1 LKIEEE
7 HMKNEIQS
15 LGDQVRD
22 LVTPFGPIAQDW
34 WAHKYQHEEYDRDY
48 ADTAARVA
56 YSVMQRVGEDPLP
69 YAQAIAARKFM
80 TGGRYFY
87 AAGRS
92 LHQTQNCLLMRADDS
107 REGWSNLLHK
117 AAMALMTGAGIGVV
131 YSNVRHEG
139 APIKRTGGLATG
151 PVSLAKIVNEAGR
164 GIMQGGS
171 RRSAIWAGLHWWHPD
186 ALKFIES
193 KNWSPEVRGLKEK
206 DFNFPAALDG
216 TNISII
222 LDDAFFYVLEHPH
235 EQVALDL
242 PGSYYNGYF
251 VGATQARQVYDA
263 VVKAMLKTAEPGF
276 SVDVGVNAGECLRNA
291 CTEVTS
297 RDDSDICNLGSI
309 VLPRVEDLDEMRY
322 LTELGTK
329 LLLAGTEYS
338 HVPYSEVERI
348 REKNRRLGLG
358 IMGVAEWLYA
368 RGKKYE
374 PDAELEKYLVEYARS
389 TNFAHHWAD
398 AWGLSRPVK
407 TRAMAPNGTI
417 GGVAETTT
425 CLEPIYSVAQKR
437 RYMKHQTWFYQYTVD
452 PTAKRLIDRGVNPDD
467 IEDAY
472 SIEPERRIA
481 FQAWFQQ
488 YVDHGIS
495 STINLPAWGSA
506 ANNESKVHAF
516 GEMLLKYLP
525 KLRGITCYPDGARGG
540 QPLTPVKYATALKN
554 GGEVYQEDICD
565 LTKGGSCGD

>member
-1 LKIEEE
+1 MI
-7 HMKNEIQS
+7 NEIQS
-15 LGDQVRD
+15 LGDQVAN
-22 LVTPFGPIAQDW
+22 LVTPMGSIATDW
-34 WAHKYQHEEYDRDY
+34 YEHKYKHETYDRGWH
-48 ADTAARVA
+48 DTAARVA
-56 YSVMQRVGEDPLP
+56 YNVMQRVGEDPLP

-87 AAGRS
+87 AAGRD
-92 LHQTQNCLLMRADDS
+92 LHQTQNCLLLSADDS
-107 REGWSNLLHK
+107 REGWSDLMHK
-117 AAMALMTGAGIGVV
+117 SAMALMTGAGIGVV
-131 YSNVRHEG
+131 YSNIRHEG

-151 PVSLAKIVNEAGR
+151 PISLAKIVNEAGR

-193 KNWSPEVRGLKEK
+193 KNWSQEVRSLKEK
-206 DFNFPAALDG
+206 DFNFPATLDG

-222 LDDAFFYVLEHPH
+222 LDDAFFYVLDHPH
-235 EQVALDL
+235 EQVSLDL

-251 VGATQARQVYDA
+251 VGAAQARQVYDA

-291 CTEVTS
+291 CNEITS

-309 VLPRVEDLDEMRY
+309 VLPRVKDLGEMAY
-322 LTELGTK
+322 LTKLGTK

-338 HVPYSEVERI
+338 HVPYQKVERI

-358 IMGVAEWLYA
+358 IMGVAEWLYE
-368 RGKKYE
+368 RGLKYE
-374 PDAELEKYLVEYARS
+374 PNDELESYLKEYAKS
-389 TNFAHHWAD
+389 TEYAHEAAD
-398 AWGLSRPVK
+398 VWGMTRPIK
-407 TRAMAPNGTI
+407 TRALAPNGTI

-425 CLEPIYSVAQKR
+425 CLEPIYAVAQKR
-437 RYMKHQTWFYQYTVD
+437 RYMKHQTWFYQYMVD
-452 PTAKRLIDRGVNPDD
+452 ATAKRLIDKGVKPEA

-472 SIEPERRIA
+472 SIEPERRIK

-495 STINLPAWGSA
+495 STVNLPAWGSE

-525 KLRGITCYPDGARGG
+525 KLRGVTCYPDGARGG
-540 QPLTPVKYATALKN
+540 QPLTPCDYQTAIDK

-565 LTKGGSCGD
+565 MTKAGSCGD

>member
-1 LKIEEE
+1 
-7 HMKNEIQS
+7 MKEAIQS
-15 LGDQVRD
+15 LGDQVHS
-22 LVTPFGPIAQDW
+22 LVTPFSSIAADW
-34 WAHKYQHEEYDRDY
+34 WSHKYQHETYDRDY

-56 YSVMQRVGEDPLP
+56 YNVMQCVGEDPLP

-80 TGGRYFY
+80 PGGRYFY
-87 AAGRS
+87 ASGRP

-107 REGWSNLLHK
+107 REGWSSLLHK
-117 AAMALMTGAGIGVV
+117 AAMSLMTGAGIGIV

-139 APIKRTGGLATG
+139 ALIKRTGGLATG
-151 PVSLAKIVNEAGR
+151 PISLMKIVNEAGR

-186 ALKFIES
+186 AIKFVHS
-193 KNWSPEVRGLKEK
+193 KNWSPEVRKLKEK
-206 DFNFPAALDG
+206 DFNFPATLDG

-222 LDDAFFYVLEHPH
+222 LDDAFFYVLDHPH
-235 EQVALDL
+235 EQVSLDL

-251 VGATQARQVYDA
+251 VGASQARQIYDA

-309 VLPRVEDLDEMRY
+309 VLSRVEDRREMQY
-322 LTELGTK
+322 LVKLGTK

-338 HVPYSEVERI
+338 HVPYAEVERV

-358 IMGVAEWLYA
+358 LMGVAEWLYV
-368 RGKKYE
+368 RGKRYE
-374 PDAELEKYLVEYARS
+374 IDSELEGYLREYARS
-389 TNFAHHWAD
+389 TDYAHEVAD

-407 TRAMAPNGTI
+407 TRAMAPTGTI
-417 GGVAETTT
+417 AGVAETTT
-425 CLEPIYSVAQKR
+425 GIETILAVAQKR
-437 RYMKHQTWFYQYTVD
+437 RYMKHQSWFYQYMID
-452 PTAKRLIDRGVNPDD
+452 PTAKRLIESGVKPES

-472 SIEPERRIA
+472 LIEPERRIA
-481 FQAWFQQ
+481 FQAWFQK

-495 STINLPAWGSA
+495 STINLPAWGSE
-506 ANNESKVHAF
+506 ANNESKVHEF

-540 QPLTPVKYATALKN
+540 QPLTPCTIEEALKH
-554 GGEVYQEDICD
+554 GGEIFQEDVCD